1 MRISDW
7 SSDVCSSD
15 LVIGEILKAG
25 MPARRAHHAP
35 TRAYR
40 RRTVRGGR
48 HRDRWRATTDN
59 SGRRSCRH
67 KPAAGGGR
75 ARRRSSR
82 SEEHTSEL
90 QSLMRISYAVFCLK
104 KKTKKNQIN
113 DY

>member
-25 MPARRAHHAP
+25 MPPRRAHHAP

-48 HRDRWRATTDN
+48 HRDRWRAPTDN

-67 KPAAGGGR
+67 KPAAGGEIGSASCR
-75 ARRRSSR
+75 ERVVPDVSITVV
-82 SEEHTSEL
+82 HPPFTTHNNTTTNTSDTP
-90 QSLMRISYAVFCLK
+90 
-104 KKTKKNQIN
+104 TKPK
-113 DY
+113 